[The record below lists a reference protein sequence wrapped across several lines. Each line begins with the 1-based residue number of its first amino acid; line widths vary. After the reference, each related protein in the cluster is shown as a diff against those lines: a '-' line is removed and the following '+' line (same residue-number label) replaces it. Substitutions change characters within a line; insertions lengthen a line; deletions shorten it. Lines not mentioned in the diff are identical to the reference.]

1 VINTYTQVEI
11 TCFEELI
18 KKLTMGGADLTKLY
32 FEFWGIFKNHEM
44 ILEIAGKDPSG
55 LLEKKTKRNCL
66 EVIRIIGSAMQMKKL
81 LVSKDREIY
90 SIVDGMDDDKL
101 KVDGMDKRKI
111 QPDFMI
117 MKGVLQIYQKLLIQ
131 RLMS

>member
-44 ILEIAGKDPSG
+44 ILDITGKDPSG
-55 LLEKKTKRNCL
+55 
-66 EVIRIIGSAMQMKKL
+66 
-81 LVSKDREIY
+81 
-90 SIVDGMDDDKL
+90 
-101 KVDGMDKRKI
+101 
-111 QPDFMI
+111 
-117 MKGVLQIYQKLLIQ
+117 
-131 RLMS
+131 

>member
-1 VINTYTQVEI
+1 
-11 TCFEELI
+11 
-18 KKLTMGGADLTKLY
+18 
-32 FEFWGIFKNHEM
+32 
-44 ILEIAGKDPSG
+44 
-55 LLEKKTKRNCL
+55 
-66 EVIRIIGSAMQMKKL
+66 MQMKKL

>member
-1 VINTYTQVEI
+1 VEI

-18 KKLTMGGADLTKLY
+18 KKLTMSVDLTKLY

-44 ILEIAGKDPSG
+44 ILDIAGKDPSG

-90 SIVDGMDDDKL
+90 FIINAMDH
-101 KVDGMDKRKI
+101 VGV

-117 MKGVLQIYQKLLIQ
+117 IKGILQIYQKLLIQ
-131 RLMS
+131 RLM